1 MKQKGLKER
10 APGEVEKVSHLD
22 EKLTEITTHTAVA
35 LRRWRRVLLAA
46 AIVGVAGYGI
56 YFIASASRES
66 RREYFNQEIYEL
78 FHSSA
83 ARKQGYKP
91 DVSRLDKLLDDVKG
105 DPAEKMALQEAVG
118 WYLEYADRERK
129 TQAIPGF
136 QDAEGPISEAEARE
150 ARAQAVRLAS
160 EAAERNPDDTEL
172 QLWAA
177 TVKRKVDAEA
187 ARPWQKDKRRYVPPV
202 VGGGD
207 ASGTPPS
214 QGGSPGI
221 APEPAK
227 APTPETSTPTVLPT
241 TPPPADTGAAVSP
254 EAVPAPTPDPPPR
267 AEAQPSGEK
276 AEKATP

>member
-10 APGEVEKVSHLD
+10 APGEVEQVSHLD
-22 EKLTEITTHTAVA
+22 EKLTEITTHTADA
-35 LRRWRRVLLAA
+35 LRRWRRVLLAVV
-46 AIVGVAGYGI
+46 IVGIAGYGI

-78 FHSSA
+78 FHSPA

-91 DVSRLDKLLDDVKG
+91 DMSRLDKLLEDVKG

-136 QDAEGPISEAEARE
+136 QEAEGPISEAEAKE

-160 EAAERNPDDTEL
+160 EAAGRNSDDTEL

-177 TVKRKVDAEA
+177 AVKRKVDAEA

-202 VGGGD
+202 PD
-207 ASGTPPS
+207 AVPSGSPPGAETSGSTPSTAAAPGASSAAEVPPS
-214 QGGSPGI
+214 NPSKGTDGAPSPAT
-221 APEPAK
+221 APPS
-227 APTPETSTPTVLPT
+227 PTPEPQ
-241 TPPPADTGAAVSP
+241 PPVGAQSA
-254 EAVPAPTPDPPPR
+254 A
-267 AEAQPSGEK
+267 GEK
-276 AEKATP
+276 SEKASP